1 MFLLIIFIP
10 KVDSVYSLLLI
21 EDDEQLAEVTSAYL
35 ELEGFFVVKAHNVK
49 VSWNHITN
57 RSFDLIILDL
67 GLPDEDGLVL
77 LRKLKASGT
86 TTPIIVSSGR
96 ASDEDRIAGL
106 ELGAND
112 YLVKP
117 YTIKE
122 LLLRIKL
129 LVGMHKPSKPE
140 TKQLKLGNYL
150 LDFANKIVIDEA
162 TNEVNL
168 TLHEQ
173 SILFLLAENSPR
185 IYSREEII
193 DAVSINEG
201 PNSVRA
207 VDTTIC
213 RLRKKLECNV
223 KKPAHIKT
231 VNGLGYRVLLSASV

>member
-1 MFLLIIFIP
+1 MEP
-10 KVDSVYSLLLI
+10 
-21 EDDEQLAEVTSAYL
+21 
-35 ELEGFFVVKAHNVK
+35 HN
-49 VSWNHITN
+49 S

-129 LVGMHKPSKPE
+129 LVGMRKPSKHE

-193 DAVSINEG
+193 DVVSISEG

-207 VDTTIC
+207 VDTRIC
-213 RLRKKLECNV
+213 RLRKQLECNA

-231 VNGLGYRVLLSASV
+231 VNGLGYRLLLTASV

>member
-1 MFLLIIFIP
+1 MFLRIIFIH

-35 ELEGFFVVKAHNVK
+35 ELEGFLVVKAHNVK

-96 ASDEDRIAGL
+96 ASNEDRIAGL

-129 LVGMHKPSKPE
+129 LVGMHKPSKRE

-150 LDFANKIVIDEA
+150 LDFANKMVIDEA

-193 DAVSINEG
+193 DAVSISEG

-213 RLRKKLECNV
+213 RLRKKLECNA

-231 VNGLGYRVLLSASV
+231 VNGLGYRLLLTASV